1 MILTT
6 FKRGLQTNMRKKGKV
21 MLLPDLPREGSWASL
36 ISLGCPC
43 AGSRSGMG
51 FVLVESCVA

>member
-1 MILTT
+1 
-6 FKRGLQTNMRKKGKV
+6 
-21 MLLPDLPREGSWASL
+21 MLLPDLPRAGSWASL

-51 FVLVESCVA
+51 FVLLVESCVA